1 MDDIPA
7 VCNVKVQS
15 QTATQDENPD
25 AAAPPS
31 GVAASSS
38 SPLPTPETNSS
49 GPQRYIYTQTDM
61 EHFKHSSARKELLS
75 FVSAMGKGLTSKEN
89 TVDNQTSSSTPSTS
103 PFSTTT
109 PHCYN
114 PNQPLQHLSPALA
127 SLHGSLTCMST
138 TWMDGNHS
146 DGLPPDRKVKARFGN
161 PVFRT
166 WHERLV
172 NRSYG
177 IVNCLMDCRVSYNN
191 VCVGESGNTGG
202 DGTSKEYILKECF
215 EKGYE
220 AASSEGSS
228 KLQAINNINTS
239 PKEEEIIAELRA
251 YLHDSFG
258 HPIRIDYGTG
268 HESSF
273 IVFLL
278 SLCKIGC
285 FSWGSSTSADSG
297 GIAQSKCSP
306 SPQSISLASLS
317 LFHAYLNVTRG
328 LQRDYM
334 LEPAGSHGVWGLDD
348 YHCVPFYLGAC
359 QMMAREQWQQE
370 RQKQTQKK
378 KQQLK
383 VEKEESEGDLI
394 PTNPYLPDAA
404 LPSSTTPMP
413 LDTHNDILEHWNPSI
428 IHTKQT
434 LEAHRQTYLYFSC
447 IHFIQKIKPNVP
459 FFESSPMLNDISS
472 IGSWSKVASG
482 LLRLYEGEVLD
493 KMPVVQHFVFGKIFA
508 ANWTPSRKAPLEAPK
523 WTFINGPGG
532 DECIAPWAIS
542 GNNAVRVGGAVGS
555 AGLQRQRSSS
565 NGSSASGDPRGM
577 APTRAPWAT

>member
-1 MDDIPA
+1 
-7 VCNVKVQS
+7 
-15 QTATQDENPD
+15 
-25 AAAPPS
+25 
-31 GVAASSS
+31 
-38 SPLPTPETNSS
+38 PLPTPETNSS

-89 TVDNQTSSSTPSTS
+89 T
-103 PFSTTT
+103 
-109 PHCYN
+109 
-114 PNQPLQHLSPALA
+114 PLQHLSPALA

-177 IVNCLMDCRVSYNN
+177 IVNCLMDCR
-191 VCVGESGNTGG
+191 
-202 DGTSKEYILKECF
+202 
-215 EKGYE
+215 
-220 AASSEGSS
+220 
-228 KLQAINNINTS
+228 
-239 PKEEEIIAELRA
+239 EEEIIAELRA

-285 FSWGSSTSADSG
+285 F
-297 GIAQSKCSP
+297 SP

-359 QMMAREQWQQE
+359 QMMAREH
-370 RQKQTQKK
+370 
-378 KQQLK
+378 
-383 VEKEESEGDLI
+383 
-394 PTNPYLPDAA
+394 
-404 LPSSTTPMP
+404 TTPMP

-493 KMPVVQHFVFGKIFA
+493 KMPVVQHFVFG
-508 ANWTPSRKAPLEAPK
+508 
-523 WTFINGPGG
+523 
-532 DECIAPWAIS
+532 
-542 GNNAVRVGGAVGS
+542 
-555 AGLQRQRSSS
+555 
-565 NGSSASGDPRGM
+565 
-577 APTRAPWAT
+577 